1 MIGDMMGGL
10 KGTDTSTT
18 AAAIGTAIDV
28 ATGIATLSGMIA
40 DVALTGVS
48 GGAVGGQTF
57 TGTGGVIGR
66 VVSGDANFQ
75 AQTMIVNVSGTTIT
89 VDRPLLGA
97 IAAATMNSHVV
108 LVVDYAK

>member
-1 MIGDMMGGL
+1 M
-10 KGTDTSTT
+10 
-18 AAAIGTAIDV
+18 
-28 ATGIATLSGMIA
+28 
-40 DVALTGVS
+40 
-48 GGAVGGQTF
+48 
-57 TGTGGVIGR
+57 
-66 VVSGDANFQ
+66 SGDANFQ